1 MHFDNFE
8 KSDLSGSWFAC
19 SRLPTQG
26 LVQRQD
32 MSLRSK
38 IRRHDIEHRNILIW
52 SSFLQI
58 KINLKCST
66 AVYHSLTTIKNYK
79 SILTVRLPVKP
90 PCRLK
95 LVLTIVNREYDPIT
109 LGRSNSGT
117 NNRQNF
123 LWYGPYDMGHMIWA
137 ISKYLYDMF
146 LIIWYKLYKYKF
158 KPSYSMNQSLENRP
172 QKDFTQGR
180 RSILTK
186 YQSHISISQ
195 HCLVSGSIFQ
205 NDLWNKRTFVKITWL
220 KLWVSKSH
228 LRNQGSPGRRRH
240 RRRGFLKSSF
250 LSLKWSQTF
259 FLSATAWVV
268 VGTQPLGYKSG
279 ISKRKQR
286 IWNSRTVRTSTSYGD
301 LIEIIK
307 TVIERFFWINRI
319 YL

>member
-1 MHFDNFE
+1 MILTYLSYTPISNFMHFDNFE

-123 LWYGPYDMGHMIWA
+123 LYRRISIDPYHMAHMIWAVWYGPYDMGHIEV
-137 ISKYLYDMF
+137 S
-146 LIIWYKLYKYKF
+146 IWYV
-158 KPSYSMNQSLENRP
+158 SYYM
-172 QKDFTQGR
+172 
-180 RSILTK
+180 I
-186 YQSHISISQ
+186 
-195 HCLVSGSIFQ
+195 
-205 NDLWNKRTFVKITWL
+205 
-220 KLWVSKSH
+220 
-228 LRNQGSPGRRRH
+228 
-240 RRRGFLKSSF
+240 
-250 LSLKWSQTF
+250 
-259 FLSATAWVV
+259 
-268 VGTQPLGYKSG
+268 
-279 ISKRKQR
+279 
-286 IWNSRTVRTSTSYGD
+286 
-301 LIEIIK
+301 
-307 TVIERFFWINRI
+307 
-319 YL
+319 